1 MRQDAFSGYHPAVNF
16 IFFLGVLCFG
26 VVILHPAYLLVG
38 LAGAMAYYLLLRGR
52 DGLRQLGLMLPVL
65 TVVALVNPLFNSGG
79 QRVLFSLLGRPYT
92 VEALA
97 YGGALAV
104 MLLTMLLWFSC
115 YSAVMTGDK
124 FTSLFGN
131 LLPAL
136 SLVLVMVFRLI
147 PGLIRRGKQITGAR
161 KSLGKG
167 DSGDEMAEA
176 ATILG
181 SLTSWALEGSI
192 VTADS
197 MRSRGYGAARRTSF
211 MIYRFTR
218 RDRWLLA
225 AVALLML
232 AMVALIATGA
242 TSASFTPQWKIAPL
256 HPLGLGIYG
265 ALTLLPTI
273 LHLQEAALW
282 HISRSKI

>member
-1 MRQDAFSGYHPAVNF
+1 MRRDAFSGYHPVVNF

-38 LAGAMAYYLLLRGR
+38 LVGAVAYYLLLRGR
-52 DGLRQLGLMLPVL
+52 AGLKNLALTLPVVL
-65 TVVALVNPLFNSGG
+65 AVALVNPLFNSGG
-79 QRVLFSLLGRPYT
+79 QQVLFSVLGRPYT
-92 VEALA
+92 AEALV
-97 YGGALAV
+97 YGTVLAL
-104 MLLTMLLWFSC
+104 MLLTMILWFSC

-136 SLVLVMVFRLI
+136 SLLLVMVFRLI

-167 DSGDEMAEA
+167 NTGDEMGEA

-197 MRSRGYGAARRTSF
+197 MRSRGYGTARRTSF
-211 MIYRFTR
+211 MIYCFTR
-218 RDRWLLA
+218 RDRRMLA
-225 AVALLML
+225 AVVLLIL
-232 AMVALIATGA
+232 AMVAVIAVGATG
-242 TSASFTPQWKIAPL
+242 ASFTPQWSIAPL
-256 HPLGLGIYG
+256 HPLGLGVYG